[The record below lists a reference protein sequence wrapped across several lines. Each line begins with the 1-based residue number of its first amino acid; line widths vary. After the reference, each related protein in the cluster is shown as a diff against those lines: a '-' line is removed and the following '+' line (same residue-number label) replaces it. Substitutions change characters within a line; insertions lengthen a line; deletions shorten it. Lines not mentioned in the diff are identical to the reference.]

1 MGVEIAQILLM
12 YRESYNIMENANMN
26 LIFSEI
32 KKIRE
37 DLDYLRSIVESNVD
51 DIILTKDEEE
61 LIKDTR
67 LQKQKGKLLNFEDV
81 FGDCRTYAF
90 ETLFSISI
98 DVFCIVYSIL
108 TNIRCTDADYQQS
121 NV

>member
-1 MGVEIAQILLM
+1 MF
-12 YRESYNIMENANMN
+12 RESYNIMENANMN

-37 DLDYLRSIVESNVD
+37 DLDYLRLIVESSVD

-67 LQKQKGKLLNFEDV
+67 LQKQKGELLNMEDI
-81 FGDCRTYAF
+81 FGD
-90 ETLFSISI
+90 
-98 DVFCIVYSIL
+98 
-108 TNIRCTDADYQQS
+108 
-121 NV
+121 

>member
-1 MGVEIAQILLM
+1 
-12 YRESYNIMENANMN
+12 MN

-37 DLDYLRSIVESNVD
+37 DLDYLRSIVESSVE

-67 LQKQKGKLLNFEDV
+67 LQKQKGELLNMEEV
-81 FGDCRTYAF
+81 FGD
-90 ETLFSISI
+90 
-98 DVFCIVYSIL
+98 
-108 TNIRCTDADYQQS
+108 
-121 NV
+121 

>member
-1 MGVEIAQILLM
+1 MF
-12 YRESYNIMENANMN
+12 RESFNIMENANMN

-37 DLDYLRSIVESNVD
+37 DLDYLRSIVESSVD

-67 LQKQKGKLLNFEDV
+67 LQKQKGELLNMEEV
-81 FGDCRTYAF
+81 FGD
-90 ETLFSISI
+90 
-98 DVFCIVYSIL
+98 
-108 TNIRCTDADYQQS
+108 
-121 NV
+121 

>member
-1 MGVEIAQILLM
+1 MF
-12 YRESYNIMENANMN
+12 RESYNIMENANMN

-37 DLDYLRSIVESNVD
+37 DLDYLRSIVESGVD

-67 LQKQKGKLLNFEDV
+67 LQKQKEELLNFEDV
-81 FGDCRTYAF
+81 FG
-90 ETLFSISI
+90 E
-98 DVFCIVYSIL
+98 
-108 TNIRCTDADYQQS
+108 
-121 NV
+121 

>member
-1 MGVEIAQILLM
+1 MLS
-12 YRESYNIMENANMN
+12 ESYNIMENANMN

-37 DLDYLRSIVESNVD
+37 DLDYLRLIVESNVD

-67 LQKQKGKLLNFEDV
+67 LQKQKGKLLNLEDV
-81 FGDCRTYAF
+81 FGD
-90 ETLFSISI
+90 
-98 DVFCIVYSIL
+98 
-108 TNIRCTDADYQQS
+108 
-121 NV
+121 

>member
-1 MGVEIAQILLM
+1 MF
-12 YRESYNIMENANMN
+12 RESYNIMENANMN

-37 DLDYLRSIVESNVD
+37 DLDYLRLIVESSVD

-67 LQKQKGKLLNFEDV
+67 LQKQKGELLNMEDV
-81 FGDCRTYAF
+81 FGD
-90 ETLFSISI
+90 
-98 DVFCIVYSIL
+98 
-108 TNIRCTDADYQQS
+108 
-121 NV
+121 

>member
-1 MGVEIAQILLM
+1 MF
-12 YRESYNIMENANMN
+12 RESYNIMENANMN

-37 DLDYLRSIVESNVD
+37 DLDYLRLIVESSVD

-67 LQKQKGKLLNFEDV
+67 LQKQKGELLNFEEV
-81 FGDCRTYAF
+81 FGD
-90 ETLFSISI
+90 
-98 DVFCIVYSIL
+98 
-108 TNIRCTDADYQQS
+108 
-121 NV
+121 

>member
-1 MGVEIAQILLM
+1 MGVEEAQFLLM
-12 YRESYNIMENANMN
+12 FRESYNIMENANMN

-51 DIILTKDEEE
+51 DIILTKDEEQ

-67 LQKQKGKLLNFEDV
+67 LQKQKGKLLNLEDV
-81 FGDCRTYAF
+81 FGER
-90 ETLFSISI
+90 EISI
-98 DVFCIVYSIL
+98 FCRKSF
-108 TNIRCTDADYQQS
+108 CG
-121 NV
+121 

>member
-1 MGVEIAQILLM
+1 MFS
-12 YRESYNIMENANMN
+12 ESYIIMENTNMN

-37 DLDYLRSIVESNVD
+37 DLDYLRSIVEYSVD

-67 LQKQKGKLLNFEDV
+67 LQKQKGELLNFEDV
-81 FGDCRTYAF
+81 FGD
-90 ETLFSISI
+90 
-98 DVFCIVYSIL
+98 
-108 TNIRCTDADYQQS
+108 
-121 NV
+121 

>member
-1 MGVEIAQILLM
+1 
-12 YRESYNIMENANMN
+12 MENANMN

-37 DLDYLRSIVESNVD
+37 YLDYLRSIVESSVE

-67 LQKQKGKLLNFEDV
+67 LQKQKGELLNMEEV
-81 FGDCRTYAF
+81 FGD
-90 ETLFSISI
+90 
-98 DVFCIVYSIL
+98 
-108 TNIRCTDADYQQS
+108 
-121 NV
+121 